1 MAGKTEIID
10 RVAEGTG
17 VPRADVCKVLDRML
31 QEVRANLDSGESVT
45 LRGFG
50 TFKVTETAARKGRNP
65 ATGEA
70 MDIPAGRR
78 VSFKA
83 AK

>member
-1 MAGKTEIID
+1 MHEV
-10 RVAEGTG
+10 VASTG
-17 VPRADVCKVLDRML
+17 VSKSDVSKVVDRML
-31 QEVRANLDSGESVT
+31 QVVRANLDSGESVT

-70 MDIPAGRR
+70 IDIPAGRR
-78 VSFKA
+78 IGF
-83 AK
+83 

>member
-1 MAGKTEIID
+1 MAGKTEIVD
-10 RVAEGTG
+10 RVAESTG
-17 VPRADVCKVLDRML
+17 VSKSDVSKVVDRML
-31 QEVRANLDSGESVT
+31 EEVRTCLGAGEGVT

-50 TFKVTETAARKGRNP
+50 TFRTTQTAARKGRNP

>member
-1 MAGKTEIID
+1 MAGKTEIVD

-17 VPRADVCKVLDRML
+17 VPKADVSRVVDKML
-31 QEVRANLDSGESVT
+31 EEVRSCLDGGESVA

-50 TFKVTETAARKGRNP
+50 TFRVTETAARKGRNP
-65 ATGEA
+65 ATGHE

-78 VSFKA
+78 IGFKA
-83 AK
+83 SK

>member
-1 MAGKTEIID
+1 MAGKTEIVD

-17 VPRADVCKVLDRML
+17 VSKSDVSKVLDRML
-31 QEVRANLDSGESVT
+31 EEVRANLDSGESVT

-65 ATGEA
+65 ATGEQI
-70 MDIPAGRR
+70 DIPAGRR
-78 VSFKA
+78 IGFKA

>member
-1 MAGKTEIID
+1 MAGKTEIVD

-17 VPRADVCKVLDRML
+17 VPKADVSRVVDKML
-31 QEVRANLDSGESVT
+31 EEVRSCLDGGESVA

-50 TFKVTETAARKGRNP
+50 TFRVTETAARKGRNP
-65 ATGEA
+65 ATGQE

-78 VSFKA
+78 VGFKA
-83 AK
+83 SK

>member
-1 MAGKTEIID
+1 MAGKTEIVD

-65 ATGEA
+65 ATGEQIE
-70 MDIPAGRR
+70 IPAGRR
-78 VSFKA
+78 IGFKA
-83 AK
+83 TR